1 MSQERDIL
9 NYLQAGNKLSSLE
22 ALNLGMGIR
31 LASRICSL
39 KKQGH
44 PIKVETATDGK
55 KYWAVYSIEKITS
68 DQYKEQGM
76 LV

>member
-1 MSQERDIL
+1 MSQEKEIL
-9 NYLQAGNKLSSLE
+9 SHLQAGNKLSSLE

-31 LASRICSL
+31 LASRICAL

-55 KYWAVYSIEKITS
+55 KYWAVYFLERNTA
-68 DQYKEQGM
+68 DQYKEQGI